1 MRRRPKNEKH
11 ITKNRLRGG
20 KSCLP
25 KFIFS
30 IVFFSS
36 FNKETFFIFL
46 PTKSALDVPLYACRA
61 DIRRFCI
68 RLRRPR
74 SYCRMRRRPK
84 NEKHITKNR
93 LRGGKSC
100 LPKFIFSIVF
110 FSSFNKETFFIFLP
124 TKSALDVPLYACRA
138 DIRRFCIRLRRPR
151 SYCRMRRRPIS
162 YISNAVQTDSFI

>member
-11 ITKNRLRGG
+11 ITKNRLRGENHAFR
-20 KSCLP
+20 SLFLALC
-25 KFIFS
+25 
-30 IVFFSS
+30 FFSS

-74 SYCRMRRRPK
+74 SYCRIRRRPK

-93 LRGGKSC
+93 LRGENHAFRSLFLALC
-100 LPKFIFSIVF
+100 F

-162 YISNAVQTDSFI
+162 DISNAAQTEK